1 MASQASFVNHHL
13 GKNNNRHHRGIQRE
27 RCIRSDKNTG
37 SPIIFR
43 YHFQMY
49 FVEIGQSVSTKYIQY
64 SIIYLLTGIY
74 LDLL

>member
-1 MASQASFVNHHL
+1 MIVL
-13 GKNNNRHHRGIQRE
+13 
-27 RCIRSDKNTG
+27 
-37 SPIIFR
+37 